1 MAKKK
6 GNTASPKLSRRVEYD
21 ASTQAPLARYF
32 GAPDIIDGATEA
44 EFENDFKA
52 DNKYTRREHIKRFFL
67 KYKKPITV
75 ACVVSAVIAV
85 LLVIIF

>member
-1 MAKKK
+1 MAKNK
-6 GNTASPKLSRRVEYD
+6 GTTTTQKTSRRVDYD
-21 ASTQAPLARYF
+21 VNTQAPLATYF
-32 GAPDIIDGATEA
+32 GASNIVDGATEA
-44 EFENDFKA
+44 EFENYYKA
-52 DNKYTRREHIKRFFL
+52 DNKYTKREHIKRFFL